1 VSKAAS
7 QKSTPKPIREAR
19 KSSNAVRLTAEYF
32 RVRDFEFVQPLYD
45 LAFLLEIDALA
56 KGIEIPKYR
65 TFSLW
70 RAGYSLDGY
79 GTSIHRWLEGVVSN
93 KDLDYVPSSR
103 IKQYL
108 SNIRLTGTIP
118 ELTAYQEDLFARCLR
133 LRSVRGLGPSAIAQ
147 TLSDTFSEDEWLRG
161 TGIDFE
167 ANRTRVSE
175 LCRGTNLGPWQS
187 AHVVPPLLRFLKAL
201 EGQAGEALKW
211 GVCGIDDPFDPVTE
225 HVNVSVRTPQDSLEV
240 LVNGALTIEP
250 HFRRAKLQPKLGIL
264 V

>member
-1 VSKAAS
+1 MIGTLSMRQNFIQRYPSSWIENWPSVSKAGS
-7 QKSTPKPIREAR
+7 KSSKMTSITKTPKSLNP
-19 KSSNAVRLTAEYF
+19 VRITAEYF

-56 KGIEIPKYR
+56 RRIEIPKYR

-93 KDLDYVPSSR
+93 QDLDYVPSSR

-133 LRSVRGLGPSAIAQ
+133 LRSVRGLGPIA
-147 TLSDTFSEDEWLRG
+147 
-161 TGIDFE
+161 
-167 ANRTRVSE
+167 
-175 LCRGTNLGPWQS
+175 S
-187 AHVVPPLLRFLKAL
+187 AHTLR
-201 EGQAGEALKW
+201 
-211 GVCGIDDPFDPVTE
+211 
-225 HVNVSVRTPQDSLEV
+225 
-240 LVNGALTIEP
+240 
-250 HFRRAKLQPKLGIL
+250 
-264 V
+264 